1 MKTFKYLFLAVVLFS
16 IFASFTKQ
24 ENPEIVL
31 VKTNETLENN
41 QFKLQEGT
49 FLLNSTQFE
58 NLYVTITS
66 KRITGKEWNENNYKR
81 ERIKGTQYNIKFYE
95 KCNQTGK
102 TLQKEKTFITVYDYG
117 RIDKW
122 NTEKPFEVDNYKFEI
137 KVVK

>member
-1 MKTFKYLFLAVVLFS
+1 MKTFKELFLTVVLIS
-16 IFASFTKQ
+16 IFASFTKF

-49 FLLNSTQFE
+49 ILLNSTKFE

-66 KRITGKEWNENNYKR
+66 KRITGKEWNENNKR
-81 ERIKGTQYNIKFYE
+81 ERRKGTQYNIKFYE

-102 TLQKEKTFITVYDYG
+102 TLQKAKTFITVFDSG

-122 NTEKPFEVDNYKFEI
+122 NTEKPFEVDNYKYEI